1 MLYVI
6 CFCSKITEV
15 RTFCDLIYRCFNGY
29 WSICFEWD
37 NNLQP
42 TCLIAPPR
50 KSSLES
56 KIHKNTHRHMPRPI
70 YYIIYLLC
78 HMPRPILMD
87 VR

>member
-1 MLYVI
+1 MYVI

-15 RTFCDLIYRCFNGY
+15 RTFRDLICRCFNGY
-29 WSICFEWD
+29 WNICFEWD

-56 KIHKNTHRHMPRPI
+56 KIHKNAHRFIMPYATTNSDGSKI
-70 YYIIYLLC
+70 AIVIG
-78 HMPRPILMD
+78 
-87 VR
+87 